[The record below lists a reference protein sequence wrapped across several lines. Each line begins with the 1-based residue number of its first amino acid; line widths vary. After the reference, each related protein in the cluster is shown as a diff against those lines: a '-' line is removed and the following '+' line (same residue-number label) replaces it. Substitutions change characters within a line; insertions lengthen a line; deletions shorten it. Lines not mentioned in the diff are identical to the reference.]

1 MRPPRFLP
9 NISVFLVCL
18 LGALLITG
26 CGKKTNPLP
35 PDTVLPAPIGNLSY
49 RLDEKGV
56 TLTWTMPTRTVEG
69 ESLPYRIESF
79 ELFRA
84 VIPAKEYCE
93 GCPVPFGPSISI
105 EGDPG
110 AKGKISYRET
120 LLRPRNR
127 YIYKVRTRAGWFVN
141 SDDSN
146 LVSFI
151 WDTPLEAPENLRATP
166 GDRQVTISWDPPQT
180 LLDGN
185 PITSP
190 LYYELYRSKD
200 GIDFRMLES
209 TLEQAEYVDR
219 KVQNDTRYYYHLRAF
234 RYLDDT
240 RAAGRASEVASV
252 VPVDRV
258 APASPMG
265 VALFQA
271 EAGLRI
277 LWEPKAER
285 DLAGFRVYR
294 RAEEM
299 DSPVLIGEVPGGTP
313 GFVDPN
319 PPGQGIWYYSVSA
332 FDRTRPPNESR
343 RSDEVK
349 YVPPQK

>member
-1 MRPPRFLP
+1 MKQRRLP
-9 NISVFLVCL
+9 ADISVFFVCL
-18 LGALLITG
+18 LWALLITG

-35 PDTVLPAPIGNLSY
+35 PDTVLPVPIGNLSY

-56 TLTWTMPTRTVEG
+56 TLTWTTPTRTVEG
-69 ESLPYRIESF
+69 ESLPYRIEGF

-84 VIPAKEYCE
+84 VIPEKEYCE

-105 EGDPG
+105 EGEPG

-127 YIYKVRTRAGWFVN
+127 YIYKVRTRAGWFVS

-146 LVSFI
+146 LISLI
-151 WDTPLEAPENLRATP
+151 WDTPLEAPENLEAQP

-180 LLDGN
+180 LLDGT
-185 PITSP
+185 PVTDP

-200 GIDFRMLES
+200 GTDFRMLES
-209 TLEQAEYVDR
+209 SLEQTEYVDR
-219 KVQNDTRYYYHLRAF
+219 KVQNDTPYYYNLRAF

-240 RAAGRASEVASV
+240 RAAGRASEVVSV
-252 VPVDRV
+252 VPVDLV
-258 APASPMG
+258 APASPTG
-265 VALFQA
+265 VALFQT

-277 LWEPKAER
+277 LWESKAER

-294 RAEEM
+294 RSETE
-299 DSPVLIGEVPGGTP
+299 DFPGLIGEVPGGSP
-313 GFVDPN
+313 GFIDPK

-332 FDRTRPPNESR
+332 FDRERPPNESG
-343 RSDEVK
+343 RSEEVR
-349 YVPPQK
+349 YVPQEK